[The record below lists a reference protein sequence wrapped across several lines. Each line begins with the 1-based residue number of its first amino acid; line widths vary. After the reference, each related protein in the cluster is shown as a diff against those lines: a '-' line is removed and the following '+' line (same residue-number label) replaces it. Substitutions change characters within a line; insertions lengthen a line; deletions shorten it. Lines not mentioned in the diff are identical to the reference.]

1 MASIFNALPGLDVLV
16 GDISKSLAQMWTDTA
31 AEGGAAPAADDAKA
45 TQVNFVLHLGFGT
58 TAEDAAEQFQT
69 VVRFSRMY
77 PSRIVVLC
85 PSTEDEDD
93 GEAAMVDLI
102 HKYVYTDR
110 PREKAAPS
118 IINGTMRLN
127 EGAKLNVA
135 SMADQLAWFQAEDL
149 VGKDITLDTL
159 LDTSY
164 VETFE
169 A

>member
-1 MASIFNALPGLDVLV
+1 MIDRA
-16 GDISKSLAQMWTDTA
+16 
-31 AEGGAAPAADDAKA
+31 GG
-45 TQVNFVLHLGFGT
+45 
-58 TAEDAAEQFQT
+58 
-69 VVRFSRMY
+69 
-77 PSRIVVLC
+77 
-85 PSTEDEDD
+85 DD

>member
-1 MASIFNALPGLDVLV
+1 
-16 GDISKSLAQMWTDTA
+16 
-31 AEGGAAPAADDAKA
+31 
-45 TQVNFVLHLGFGT
+45 
-58 TAEDAAEQFQT
+58 
-69 VVRFSRMY
+69 
-77 PSRIVVLC
+77 
-85 PSTEDEDD
+85 
-93 GEAAMVDLI
+93 MVDLI